1 MSKPARK
8 EFWEWYEERRKESF
22 DFRKEILDYCRS
34 DVDILRRC
42 CLEFRRQ
49 FIDVANVDP
58 FCYVTIASAC
68 MAVFRSNHIKP
79 YSIAM
84 VPVNGYTSGN
94 FSMNCIRWLDF
105 LSWKDGIEIKYALNG
120 NGEMKIGKFDVDG
133 FCEEQNTIYQYH
145 GCFFHGCISCFD
157 PDVVNPLKDL
167 SMRSLYEKTK
177 EISNILRSKGF
188 QVIEIWEHDFQ
199 KMKKADDYVK
209 EFLKTHDVTD
219 RLKPRDA
226 FFGGRTNAIKL
237 YHEGAAKYIDFTSL
251 YPWCNKYC

>member
-1 MSKPARK
+1 MVSNKWITGIKADGV
-8 EFWEWYEERRKESF
+8 KESF
-22 DFRKEILDYCRS
+22 KVFIRNPVVQKDMEKFKSEKERLDDVFFSLFEVCNSPDNLRSFVKFILILSHGSAFVERS

-94 FSMNCIRWLDF
+94 FNMNCIRWLDF

-133 FCEEQNTIYQYH
+133 FCEEQNTIYQ
-145 GCFFHGCISCFD
+145 
-157 PDVVNPLKDL
+157 
-167 SMRSLYEKTK
+167 
-177 EISNILRSKGF
+177 
-188 QVIEIWEHDFQ
+188 
-199 KMKKADDYVK
+199 
-209 EFLKTHDVTD
+209 
-219 RLKPRDA
+219 
-226 FFGGRTNAIKL
+226 
-237 YHEGAAKYIDFTSL
+237 
-251 YPWCNKYC
+251 